1 METNVVKT
9 VPMRGSRRRKI
20 NREVGISSM
29 FSILSKERIAPKE
42 YDFWVEAP
50 RIAARAKPGQF
61 VVLRPDEHGERIPL
75 TIADFDASRGAIRI
89 IFQVVGKTTA
99 AMAAMKPGDAI
110 LDISGPLG
118 TPSEIEN
125 LGTVM
130 MVGGGVGIAALFPIL
145 RALKQA
151 GNKVIT
157 ILGGRTGDLVIMK
170 DECAAYS
177 DELIITTDDGS
188 LGMKGLVTDAMKEVV
203 ARGEKVDHCWA
214 IGPTIMMKFC
224 ALTAGSLNLPVWVSM
239 NPIMVDGTGMC
250 GCCRLTVDGKIK
262 FGCVDG
268 PEFDG
273 AKVNW
278 DEFMGR
284 MTQYREEEKISM
296 EKYQAEVGDLSWL

>member
-1 METNVVKT
+1 
-9 VPMRGSRRRKI
+9 
-20 NREVGISSM
+20 M
-29 FSILSKERIAPKE
+29 FKILSAERIAPKE

-50 RIAARAKPGQF
+50 QIAKRTQPGQF
-61 VVLRPDEHGERIPL
+61 VVLRPDERGERIPL
-75 TIADFDASRGAIRI
+75 TIADFDREKGSIRI

-99 AMAAMKPGDAI
+99 AIAAMKAGDSI

-130 MVGGGVGIAALFPIL
+130 MVGGGVGIAALFPIV
-145 RALKQA
+145 RGLKQA

-157 ILGGRTGDLVIMK
+157 ILGGRTSELVIMK
-170 DECAAYS
+170 EECRAFS

-188 LGMKGLVTDAMKEVV
+188 EGIKGLVTDTMKTV
-203 ARGEKVDHCWA
+203 AERGEKVNQCWA

-224 ALTAGSLNLPVWVSM
+224 AMTAAQLDIPIWVSM
-239 NPIMVDGTGMC
+239 NPLMVDGTGMC

-273 AKVNW
+273 SKVNW
-278 DEFMGR
+278 DEFMNR
-284 MTQYREEEKISM
+284 MKQYRDEEKISM
-296 EKYQAEVGDLSWL
+296 DKYESEAGDLSWL

>member
-1 METNVVKT
+1 
-9 VPMRGSRRRKI
+9 
-20 NREVGISSM
+20 M
-29 FSILSKERIAPKE
+29 FKILSKGRIAPKE

-50 RIAARAKPGQF
+50 RISARAKPGQF
-61 VVLRPDEHGERIPL
+61 VVLRPDERGERIPL
-75 TIADFDASRGAIRI
+75 TIADFDGGRGAIRI

-99 AMAAMKPGDAI
+99 VMAAMNPGDAI

-118 TPSEIEN
+118 TPSEIER

-145 RALKQA
+145 RALKEA
-151 GNKVIT
+151 GNRVIT
-157 ILGGRTGDLVIMK
+157 ILGGRTSDLVIMK
-170 DECAAYS
+170 DECGKYS

-188 LGMKGLVTDAMKEVV
+188 EGVKGLVTDAMKSVV
-203 ARGEKVDHCWA
+203 ANGEKIDHCWA

-224 ALTAGSLNLPVWVSM
+224 ARTAGSMNLPIWVSM

-250 GCCRLTVDGKIK
+250 GCCRLTVDGSIK

-278 DEFMGR
+278 DEFVNR
-284 MTQYREEEKISM
+284 MAQYREEEKISM
-296 EKYQAEVGDLSWL
+296 EKYEAEAGDLSWL

>member
-1 METNVVKT
+1 
-9 VPMRGSRRRKI
+9 
-20 NREVGISSM
+20 M
-29 FSILSKERIAPKE
+29 FKILSKERIAPKE

-50 RIAARAKPGQF
+50 RIAKRVRPGQF
-61 VVLRPDEHGERIPL
+61 VVLRANEFGERIPL
-75 TIADFDASRGAIRI
+75 TIADFNKDKGTIRI

-99 AMAAMKPGDAI
+99 HMATMKPGDAI

-118 TPSEIEN
+118 TPSEIER

-145 RALKQA
+145 RALKEA

-157 ILGGRTGDLVIMK
+157 VLGGRTSDLVIIK
-170 DECAAYS
+170 EECGKYS
-177 DELIITTDDGS
+177 DELIVTTDDGS
-188 LGMKGLVTDAMKEVV
+188 EGIKGLVTDAMKMLVD
-203 ARGEKVDHCWA
+203 RGEKIDHCWA

-224 ALTAGSLNLPVWVSM
+224 ALTAERLGIPIWVSM
-239 NPIMVDGTGMC
+239 NPLMVDGTGMC

-273 AKVNW
+273 TKINW
-278 DEFMGR
+278 DEFLGR
-284 MTQYREEEKISM
+284 MKQYKDEEKISM
-296 EKYQAEVGDLSWL
+296 DKFEAEAGDLSWL